1 MVDIALPTRRHDPS
15 TVAAGSGE
23 VSALRRDDAAWDA
36 FVASSATPTHLQ
48 LTAWA
53 RAKAP
58 NGWRSLR
65 VVADGGSGPIGA
77 QVLVRRLGPGP
88 FGIGYAARGP
98 IARRFDEASL
108 GAFSAALRRAA
119 RAAYLTHV
127 TVDPALEGEA
137 PRDLFAATG
146 WRRADPVQHDRTRLI
161 DLRGPEQEL
170 WGALRAT
177 TRRYV
182 NRAKRDGCTVGEGD
196 GSDLD
201 AFYAIMVET
210 AERSGF
216 IHRSREAYAAIHRSF
231 APGGRAR
238 FLFAYTPDGRP
249 AAAKLLLSCGGHITQ
264 PYSGMTAA
272 GAESR
277 ANYLLEWETI
287 RRAKDEG
294 QSVYDMWGLANP
306 GISYFKAGFGG
317 REAVYCGTWDLV
329 TLPLLREALVRAR
342 RGYVWLAR
350 RRHGLA
356 PQGMDATTRPHD
368 PEAGSA

>member
-1 MVDIALPTRRHDPS
+1 MVDIALRTRRPDPP
-15 TVAAGSGE
+15 TVAAPHGE

-36 FVASSATPTHLQ
+36 FVASSTTPTHLQ

-58 NGWRSLR
+58 NGWRALR

-98 IARRFDEASL
+98 IAHRFDEPSL
-108 GAFSAALRRAA
+108 TAFSSALRRAA

-127 TVDPALEGEA
+127 TLDPALEGES

-146 WRRADPVQHDRTRLI
+146 WRPADPVQHDRTRLI
-161 DLRGPEQEL
+161 DLGRPEEDL

-182 NRAKRDGCTVGEGD
+182 NRAKRDGCTVAEGD
-196 GSDLD
+196 ASDLD

-231 APGGRAR
+231 ASSGGAR
-238 FLFAYTPDGRP
+238 FLFACTPDGRP
-249 AAAKLLLSCGGHITQ
+249 AAAKLLLSCGGRVTQ

-287 RRAKDEG
+287 RRAKEAG
-294 QSVYDMWGLANP
+294 GSVYDMWGLANP

-329 TLPLLREALVRAR
+329 TLPFLREALVRAR
-342 RGYVWLAR
+342 RGYVWVAR
-350 RRHGLA
+350 RRHGLR
-356 PQGMDATTRPHD
+356 PQATDATTPALGAD
-368 PEAGSA
+368 AGAA